1 MECTYNTCLPVDGVH
16 NILAYSM
23 QEEPCKCSV
32 QQSQGDYCS
41 SNSQLYVQLTRDQQP
56 VWHELRPKLGQSRT
70 AAAGGLVQASLQNR
84 RPC

>member
-41 SNSQLYVQLTRDQQP
+41 SNSQLYCATY
-56 VWHELRPKLGQSRT
+56 
-70 AAAGGLVQASLQNR
+70 A
-84 RPC
+84 